1 MNKKPEDHAESSSVG
16 YSHYRPRHPLT
27 ILVAVILWLLH
38 GLPFRVLGWL
48 GWVIGSLLYALPT
61 SRRRIGLINLEKC
74 FPEMTP
80 QERQHIL
87 RQHVIDLACMTLEY
101 GYLWFSSVESIRRLM
116 PIEGLEH
123 LQTLAGKPVILCMPH
138 FTGLDFAGLRVSLE
152 TPVVSIYSK
161 QKSADFDAYVESKR
175 LRFNTGI
182 ILPRQAGIRPA
193 LRALKQGYRL
203 YYLPDQDFGAR
214 DSVFANFFGIPAA
227 TITGLS
233 RLAKASGAAVL
244 PCYPRRERHGY
255 TLVIE
260 APMVNFPSG
269 DIQQDT
275 EMMNRHVESQIRRQP
290 SQYFW
295 LHKRFK
301 TRPPGAPGFY

>member
-1 MNKKPEDHAESSSVG
+1 M
-16 YSHYRPRHPLT
+16 
-27 ILVAVILWLLH
+27 LVVVFLWVLH

-48 GWVIGSLLYALPT
+48 GWLMGSLLYALPT
-61 SRRRIGLINLEKC
+61 SRRRVGFINLEKC
-74 FPEMTP
+74 FPEMTHR
-80 QERQHIL
+80 ERQQIL
-87 RQHVIDLACMTLEY
+87 RHHVINLACMVLEFS
-101 GYLWFSSVESIRRLM
+101 YLWFSSVERIRRLM

-123 LQTLAGKPVILCMPH
+123 LHALEGKPVIFLMPH
-138 FTGLDFAGLRVSLE
+138 FTGLDFGGLRVSLE

-161 QKSADFDAYVESKR
+161 QKSADFDAYVASRR
-175 LRFNTGI
+175 LRFDTGI
-182 ILPRQAGIRPA
+182 VLSRQAGIRPA

-203 YYLPDQDFGAR
+203 FYLPDQDFGAR
-214 DSVFANFFGIPAA
+214 DSVFAHFFGIPAA

-244 PCYPRRERHGY
+244 PCYPRRKRDGY

-260 APMVNFPSG
+260 PPLVNFPGG

-275 EMMNRHVESQIRRQP
+275 EHMNRHVEAQIRRQP
-290 SQYFW
+290 AQYFW

-301 TRPPGAPGFY
+301 TRPAGELGFY